1 MNQKGCR
8 LPVTLK
14 RILLKGGGA
23 SGINMYVLV
32 MINQRKRLREIGYF
46 SKMENK
52 DDRWLCTILSYCLLK
67 TSQTTTPT
75 LSPLL
80 GETWRYFTIFRFYF
94 RQLKH
99 GFLRDYDIQENSTL
113 TLVPSMESGLSVSST
128 NM

>member
-1 MNQKGCR
+1 M
-8 LPVTLK
+8 
-14 RILLKGGGA
+14 
-23 SGINMYVLV
+23 NMYVLV
-32 MINQRKRLREIGYF
+32 VINQRKRLREIGYF